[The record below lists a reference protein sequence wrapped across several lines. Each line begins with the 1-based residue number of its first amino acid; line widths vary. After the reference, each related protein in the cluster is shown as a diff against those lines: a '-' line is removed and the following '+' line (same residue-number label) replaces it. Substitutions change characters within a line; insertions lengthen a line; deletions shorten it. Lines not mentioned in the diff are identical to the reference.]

1 MMQREKITGRRE
13 GWEEP
18 LSSVLFKASFPP
30 SLLPVQFLG
39 LLGVAFL
46 AACTGETTK
55 ASAPPPPAE
64 VMVVEARRESVPL
77 RRELPGRIS
86 ARRVAEVRARVSGI
100 LLKRSFEEGRD
111 VKEGQ
116 VLFQIDPTPMRVRHA
131 SAQAALKRAQIN
143 LAQSK
148 TLTQRYA
155 ALVGVHAVSQQ
166 EMDDSAAAVEQREAE
181 VLEADAALK
190 AAALDLSYATVRA
203 PISGRIGKALVT
215 EGALV
220 GEGEATQLAVIQQL
234 DPVYFDFEQS
244 SSDLLALR
252 RKLESGKVTSA
263 GEAPLTLL
271 LDDGSV
277 YEHQGKVMFS
287 DVTVDERTGMVTL
300 RTEVPNPALM
310 LLPGMF
316 ARGRIDQAVARDA
329 ITVPQRSVI
338 LGENGKAAVLVVA
351 AGDKIERREVALE
364 RAVGERWVVASGLE
378 AGARVVLE
386 GRQKV
391 RPGDVVK
398 VVKAPVEGGQ
408 G

>member
-1 MMQREKITGRRE
+1 MSEKT
-13 GWEEP
+13 
-18 LSSVLFKASFPP
+18 LA
-30 SLLPVQFLG
+30 LLLAA
-39 LLGVAFL
+39 LL
-46 AACTGETTK
+46 AACTGAETTK

-64 VMVVEARRESVPL
+64 VMVVEAQKESVPL

-100 LLKRSFEEGRD
+100 LLKRTFEEGRD

-116 VLFQIDPTPMRVRHA
+116 VLFQIDPTPLRVRHA

-143 LAQSK
+143 LSQAQ
-148 TLTQRYA
+148 TLTKRYA

-166 EMDDSAAAVEQREAE
+166 EMDDSVATVSQREAE

-244 SSDLLALR
+244 SSDLLVLR
-252 RKLESGKVTSA
+252 RKLESGKVTSS

-271 LDDGSV
+271 LDDGSE
-277 YEHQGKVMFS
+277 YEHKGKVMFS

-300 RTEVPNPALM
+300 RTEVPNPELM

-316 ARGRIDQAVARDA
+316 ARGRIDQAVTRDA
-329 ITVPQRSVI
+329 ITVPQRSVM
-338 LGENGKAAVLVVA
+338 LGENGKAAVLVVG
-351 AGDKIERREVALE
+351 AGDKIERREIALE

-378 AGARVVLE
+378 PGARVVLE

-391 RPGDVVK
+391 KAGDVVK
-398 VVKAPVEGGQ
+398 VVRAQEGKG